1 MTTPISDEQLAELE
15 QAAIEIKGWNL
26 VDAFRYA
33 DPCIEDAEDE
43 EWCVG
48 SIDEDGNQYPVME
61 VNAHQY
67 DSQDSEL
74 LAHYYGLCNR
84 ESILG
89 LIARLRAAEADAKRY
104 RWLCASAWYVGPEPC
119 GDTDAVSWHDHN
131 ETMDGVTEAI
141 DKAIAME
148 RTP

>member
-48 SIDEDGNQYPVME
+48 RIDEDGNQYPVME

-89 LIARLRAAEADAKRY
+89 LIARLRAAEADTKRLD
-104 RWLCASAWYVGPEPC
+104 WLSKKGAEEDPSQ
-119 GDTDAVSWHDHN
+119 GDVRPYIDA
-131 ETMDGVTEAI
+131 
-141 DKAIAME
+141 AME

>member
-1 MTTPISDEQLAELE
+1 MTTPISDEQLADLDELTAKLAGE
-15 QAAIEIKGWNL
+15 DWW
-26 VDAFRYA
+26 VD
-33 DPCIEDAEDE
+33 
-43 EWCVG
+43 WGG
-48 SIDEDGNQYPVME
+48 SYTVTVSPSNIQ
-61 VNAHQY
+61 
-67 DSQDSEL
+67 S
-74 LAHYYGLCNR
+74 
-84 ESILG
+84 

-119 GDTDAVSWHDHN
+119 GDTEAVSWHDHN

>member
-48 SIDEDGNQYPVME
+48 SIDEDGNQYPVMG

-104 RWLCASAWYVGPEPC
+104 RWLRGFERGGITVRDLKSHLHVEGL
-119 GDTDAVSWHDHN
+119 DA
-131 ETMDGVTEAI
+131 AI
-141 DKAIAME
+141 DEAME
-148 RTP
+148 HTP